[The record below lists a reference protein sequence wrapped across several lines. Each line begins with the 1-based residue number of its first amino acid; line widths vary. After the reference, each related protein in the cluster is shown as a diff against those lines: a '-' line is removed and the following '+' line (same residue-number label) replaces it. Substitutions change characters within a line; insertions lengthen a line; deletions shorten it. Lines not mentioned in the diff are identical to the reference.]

1 MKFLFLVTESASGL
15 NSISTLSSSSAKKLK
30 NSKVRDENIGE
41 IKDLSSL
48 VVKQMSYENILK
60 KPCYQPLFESS
71 RNRNQFYVT
80 YQDKDYNVT
89 DNILTLYFTERHD
102 DLLVS

>member
-1 MKFLFLVTESASGL
+1 MLP
-15 NSISTLSSSSAKKLK
+15 K

-48 VVKQMSYENILK
+48 VVDHMSYENLLK

-71 RNRNQFYVT
+71 RNRNQFFVT
-80 YQDKDYNVT
+80 YQDKVYNVT
-89 DNILTLYFTERHD
+89 EQFKKLQRLYYHILTLHFTARHD